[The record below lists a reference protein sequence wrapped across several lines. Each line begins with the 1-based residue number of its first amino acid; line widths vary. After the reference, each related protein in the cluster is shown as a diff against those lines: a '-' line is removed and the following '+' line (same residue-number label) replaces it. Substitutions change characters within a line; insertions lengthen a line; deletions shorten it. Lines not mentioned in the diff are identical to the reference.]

1 MYIINA
7 PPTGARQK
15 NSEVLFNMKRMTNR
29 LTGLLL
35 ATAMLF
41 GLFAGMQPAAGA
53 AGAGKAIRLVS
64 STDPAGG
71 ISSDDYIYFGTES
84 VSDTG
89 FDARWRV
96 LNSALASTGDAG
108 MLLLSDKLIGNAQSA
123 QGGVYFNAAD
133 SADPNRWQG
142 SAAQAWCG
150 DFLTSSFSA
159 AEQNA
164 IVATFKSDGK
174 YEYTDPVYGTV
185 SSFAASDG
193 ILNGDK
199 LFFLSAE
206 EADSVE
212 FGLSLASSRV
222 AYFGS
227 KAGAWWL
234 RSAALPSG
242 VGRVSAAGSIQP
254 WTPTDEVA
262 ARPAFNLDRQAVL
275 FTSPAVGGKPS
286 GMGFFP
292 VADASPNEWKLT
304 LLDSSRSRFS
314 AEYNEPTNGAL
325 HDSGIITITYVGAP
339 AGTNEYISAII
350 TNAAGD
356 VTYYGK
362 LAQSGSSNNRVSF
375 DLSGKYFEGD
385 TLYVFSEQAN
395 GDKCTDYASELVEI
409 ELPELPPDKIYHTVS
424 FNSRGGSD
432 VPAQRVEDGKKA
444 ANPTNPVRDGWTFKE
459 WCSDPEC
466 TRKYNFNA
474 AVTSDIMLYAKW
486 RLAYRAYTYDASSG
500 TSRQGGVI
508 VLDGFANKFLDGSI
522 GEDKIGA
529 EAPEV
534 TLEARADAGYRFKEW
549 RMGINT
555 GEDLSYEIICTLE
568 ILSTENICTFAITN
582 GLSLY
587 AIFEENPIPELGL
600 ADETNAPFT
609 LGKALRWVGM
619 DAENTGEPDD
629 YGYDPSQTSITLN
642 ALDCG
647 MPMTYSDDAAEIV
660 MNMLADS
667 DYAEYARYTANG
679 FAELIAETDS
689 ATGDLKVGYVNNV
702 NGIDTFVPMLYIA
715 AQEGENGGMQLKL
728 TSHAPGCVRITL
740 KGAYGKEYAMIT
752 PGDVNLDGKMNSNDW
767 ITIMRLTLSAI
778 GEADVIDYPEFELN
792 GSRDYD
798 LWALLADMTAVDIS
812 TDRDQLVNAVDWIT
826 IMRLTLQAWKE

>member
-1 MYIINA
+1 M
-7 PPTGARQK
+7 RH
-15 NSEVLFNMKRMTNR
+15 
-29 LTGLLL
+29 
-35 ATAMLF
+35 
-41 GLFAGMQPAAGA
+41 GA
-53 AGAGKAIRLVS
+53 AVPGRRLVCS
-64 STDPAGG
+64 APAGG

-164 IVATFKSDGK
+164 IVAAFKSDGK
-174 YEYTDPVYGTV
+174 YEYIDPVYGTV

-275 FTSPAVGGKPS
+275 FTSPAVGGKPA

-304 LLDSSRSRFS
+304 LKDSSRSFAVDS
-314 AEYNEPTNGAL
+314 EIMQSGGDITVNYIGAK
-325 HDSGIITITYVGAP
+325 SGA
-339 AGTNEYISAII
+339 NEYISAII
-350 TNAAGD
+350 TDSEGT
-356 VTYYGK
+356 VKFYGK
-362 LAQSGSSNNRVSF
+362 LTQPSSSVGSVTFDISGR
-375 DLSGKYFEGD
+375 YFEGD
-385 TLYVFSEQAN
+385 KLYVFSEQAN
-395 GDKCTDYASELVEI
+395 GDRRTDYASRLVEI
-409 ELPELPPDKIYHTVS
+409 EPRELPPDKIYHTVS

-432 VPAQRVEDGKKA
+432 VPAQKVEDGKKA
-444 ANPTNPVRDGWTFKE
+444 VNPTNPVRDGWTFNQ

-486 RLAYRAYTYDASSG
+486 CLAYYAYTYDASSN
-500 TSRQGGVI
+500 TNRQGGVI
-508 VLDGFANKFLDGSI
+508 ILDGSANKYWDRSI

-549 RMGINT
+549 RRDTPT
-555 GEDLSYEIICTLE
+555 GE
-568 ILSTENICTFAITN
+568 ILSTENVCTFAITN

-609 LGKALRWVGM
+609 LGKSLRWVGM
-619 DAENTGEPDD
+619 DAENTGEPDT

-702 NGIDTFVPMLYIA
+702 NGIDTFVPMLYIT